1 MASCFF
7 LIILIVWTVLQDKIF
22 QAENYLVEKHLSYL
36 KDKIKHN
43 DILGTLFMS
52 VIPKNGM
59 CALGDSVCRR
69 HNVILS
75 KTSGFFFCNQAE
87 LPEIIFSPADGFLRN
102 FSPLQR
108 ARTPRRVEDLW
119 FICGFS
125 SKKSSDS
132 WHANISRILARFYR
146 RAAEVSETY

>member
-1 MASCFF
+1 MCLGLCFGAWHSVGLNALETARFFFFFVASCFY

-22 QAENYLVEKHLSYL
+22 RAENYLVEKHLSYL

-43 DILGTLFMS
+43 DILDTLFMP

-69 HNVILS
+69 HHVILS

-87 LPEIIFSPADGFLRN
+87 LPEINFFLLLMA
-102 FSPLQR
+102 S
-108 ARTPRRVEDLW
+108 
-119 FICGFS
+119 
-125 SKKSSDS
+125 
-132 WHANISRILARFYR
+132 
-146 RAAEVSETY
+146 